1 MRILHIGNF
10 ANKDSPLGY
19 CPNAEWFSLVFEEL
33 GHTVDRFNESELST
47 IDAQHLIK
55 NGKYNMLFCEEGRL
69 KGDFS
74 SDERHDRDILR
85 REFWPVMRTARG
97 YGVPVVPWLTNLFFG
112 IMRREIQVEQNPIF
126 KSTIVFTTD
135 GGHQKELEAKG
146 VNQVCLRHGIYEPEA
161 YNTE

>member
-135 GGHQKELEAKG
+135 GGHQKEFEARG
-146 VNQVCLRHGIYEPEA
+146 VNHVCLRQGIYEPEA
-161 YNTE
+161 YITD